1 MRCPFLRE
9 AQVQSCRASS
19 VRKMIAQGPGQST
32 PERCTSDAY
41 RDCAAAKPLLEDDA
55 PTGHC
60 PFLHDS
66 LVQYCGA
73 ASLTK
78 YIPYS
83 EAVLS
88 HCGTESH
95 RYCELFLTFAHPG
108 PVPEP
113 HDPTGTTGEEMVD
126 AVRVKKGLLYSA
138 NHMWAE
144 VSDDG
149 MVHVGVDAFLAGL
162 LGSIDRINFV
172 TSQGVQR
179 PTVVFTVNR
188 TDVQMVFPVKMQITG
203 VNTSLRTYPARLF
216 SDPYTHGWLFEGT
229 GLQIEQESTSPDASS
244 RLITGKDAVEW
255 MTGEVRRV
263 AEFVH
268 GITHASTP
276 SGMVLMADGGT
287 AQPGV
292 ARLFSRDQL
301 LQLFNEFFSP
311 LAGWRKL

>member
-1 MRCPFLRE
+1 M
-9 AQVQSCRASS
+9 
-19 VRKMIAQGPGQST
+19 
-32 PERCTSDAY
+32 
-41 RDCAAAKPLLEDDA
+41 LEDDA

-95 RYCELFLTFAHPG
+95 RYCELFLAFAHPG

-179 PTVVFTVNR
+179 PTVVFTVNG